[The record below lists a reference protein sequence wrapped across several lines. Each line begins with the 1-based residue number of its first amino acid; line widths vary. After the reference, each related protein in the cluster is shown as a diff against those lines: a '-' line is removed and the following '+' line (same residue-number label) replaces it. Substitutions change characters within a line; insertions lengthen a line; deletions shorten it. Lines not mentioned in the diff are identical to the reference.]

1 MVESLNESFDVQSDL
16 DEEERRKREYEEE
29 CAIQDAINDMY
40 TYDDGGF
47 CDGFTKY

>member
-1 MVESLNESFDVQSDL
+1 MDDTSNEAFDAQSEL
-16 DEEERRKREYEEE
+16 DAEERQKREYEEE
-29 CAIQDAINDMY
+29 CAIQDALNDMY